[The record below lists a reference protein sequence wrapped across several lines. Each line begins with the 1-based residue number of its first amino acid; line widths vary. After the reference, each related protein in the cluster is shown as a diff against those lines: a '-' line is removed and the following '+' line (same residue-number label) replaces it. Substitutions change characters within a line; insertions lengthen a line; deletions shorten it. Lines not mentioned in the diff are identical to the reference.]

1 MLIVS
6 LSGGSGSGK
15 TTIASQIASKLP
27 KGLISILPMDAY
39 YKDHSHLTQEQ
50 KEQHNFD
57 HPDSIDFDLLIDHLH
72 KLKLSLPIERPVY
85 SYITCSREK
94 DCIKTEPTEII
105 IIEGLMAL
113 ANKKLRQETNLKIF
127 IDVCETIRLE
137 RILERDMAE
146 RGRTRKLVMERF
158 YKTVQPMHEDFI
170 EPCKLYADVIIDGN
184 NQDVSAITTLIVQ
197 VIGKH
202 LYHHNCNSLL

>member
-15 TTIASQIASKLP
+15 TTLANQIASKFP

-39 YKDHSHLTQEQ
+39 YKDHGHLTAEQ
-50 KEQHNFD
+50 RVLHNFD
-57 HPDSIDFDLLIDHLH
+57 HPDSIDFDLLINHLH
-72 KLKLSLPIERPVY
+72 QLKLSLPIERPVY

-94 DCIKTEPTEII
+94 EYVKVESSEII
-105 IIEGLMAL
+105 IIEGLL
-113 ANKKLRQETNLKIF
+113 AMVNEKLRQETNLKIF
-127 IDVCETIRLE
+127 IDVSEAIRLE

-146 RGRTRKLVMERF
+146 RGRTRESVMERF
-158 YKTVQPMHEDFI
+158 YETVQPMHESYI
-170 EPCKLYADVIIDGN
+170 EAYKHYADVIVDGN
-184 NQDVSAITTLIVQ
+184 SQNVVTITTSIVQ

-202 LYHHNCNSLL
+202 LYHHNCNSL